1 MKMINLYKNKTKLLL
16 IELLLEQ
23 YGTQKQ
29 KELYENII
37 EFEKI
42 Q

>member
-23 YGTQKQ
+23 YGTQKLFVNYM
-29 KELYENII
+29 KT
-37 EFEKI
+37 
-42 Q
+42 